1 MSTDTVDEVL
11 ALDVS
16 GDYGHFRKN
25 YTTSSPLT
33 HGIPPR
39 TALTGLLGA
48 IMGYPP
54 SGENNYHRAFAP
66 TQAKIAV
73 VPRTPIRKQ
82 RLNKNMLKVK
92 GDTANLIGLDDPPAE
107 ITRNQVP
114 FEVLRQPHYT
124 LYVWH
129 AAAERLA
136 ALEDQFAAHKS
147 VYTPYLGISELIAEF
162 DFRGRYSV
170 TAGEG
175 DATIASAVNAD
186 HHDVAFEQGKH
197 YQRENIP
204 LVMDEQ
210 RVVQSFG
217 DVMYAQY
224 RRRREETTDGAQ
236 HRQGEPAPL
245 QVQNGRH
252 FAVEG
257 ADERI
262 AFLTS

>member
-1 MSTDTVDEVL
+1 MTNDTVDEVL
-11 ALDVS
+11 SLDIS

-33 HGIPPR
+33 HCIPPR

-54 SGENNYHRAFAP
+54 SGEENYHRVFTP
-66 TQAKIAV
+66 TQTKIAV
-73 VPRTPIRKQ
+73 VPRAPIRKQ
-82 RLNKNMLKVK
+82 RINKNMLKIK
-92 GDTANLIGLDDPPAE
+92 GDTGNLASLNDPPSE

-124 LYVWH
+124 LYIWH
-129 AAAERLA
+129 SDSERLA
-136 ALEDQFAAHKS
+136 AFEDQFATHKS
-147 VYTPYLGISELIAEF
+147 VYTPYLGISEFLAEF

-170 TAGEG
+170 TSGEG
-175 DATIASAVNAD
+175 EATIASVVNTG
-186 HHDVAFEQGKH
+186 HHDIAFEQGKR
-197 YQRENIP
+197 YQRENIS

-210 RVVQSFG
+210 RVVQSFA

-224 RRRREETTDGAQ
+224 RREGEARDDQ
-236 HRQGEPAPL
+236 HRQGEPTPL

-252 FAVEG
+252 FTVEG
-257 ADERI
+257 TGERI
-262 AFLTS
+262 AFLTG

>member
-1 MSTDTVDEVL
+1 MSDDTVDEVL

-54 SGENNYHRAFAP
+54 CGGDNYHQVFKP

-73 VPRTPIRKQ
+73 VPRAPIRKQ
-82 RLNKNMLKVK
+82 RINKNMLKVK
-92 GDTANLIGLDDPPAE
+92 GDTANLTSLDEPPSE

-129 AAAERLA
+129 ADDERLTT
-136 ALEDQFAAHKS
+136 LETQFAGHKS
-147 VYTPYLGISELIAEF
+147 VYTPSLGISELIAEF

-170 TAGEG
+170 TASEG
-175 DATIASAVNAD
+175 DASIVSAVNAD
-186 HHDVAFEQGKH
+186 YHDVAFEQGKR
-197 YQRENIP
+197 YQRENIS

-210 RVVQSFG
+210 RVVQSFA

-224 RRRREETTDGAQ
+224 RREGEPTDDE
-236 HRQGEPAPL
+236 HHQGEPAPL
-245 QVQNGRH
+245 QIQNGRH
-252 FAVEG
+252 FVIGEPG
-257 ADERI
+257 DRI
-262 AFLTS
+262 TFLTG

>member
-1 MSTDTVDEVL
+1 MSDNTVEEVL
-11 ALDVS
+11 SLDIS

-33 HGIPPR
+33 HSIPPR

-54 SGENNYHRAFAP
+54 VGKENYHWVFNP
-66 TQAKIAV
+66 TRAKIAV
-73 VPRTPIRKQ
+73 VPRAPIQKQ
-82 RLNKNMLKVK
+82 RINKNMLKIK
-92 GDTANLIGLDDPPAE
+92 GDTENLTSLNDPPSE

-124 LYVWH
+124 LYMWH
-129 AAAERLA
+129 TDSERMA
-136 ALEDQFAAHKS
+136 ALENQFAAHKS
-147 VYTPYLGISELIAEF
+147 VYTPYLGISEFLAEF

-170 TAGEG
+170 TISEGE
-175 DATIASAVNAD
+175 ATIASAVNAD
-186 HHDVAFEQGKH
+186 YHDIAFEQGKR

-210 RVVQSFG
+210 RVVQNFS

-224 RRRREETTDGAQ
+224 RREGKVEDDQR
-236 HRQGEPAPL
+236 RQGKSAPL

-252 FAVEG
+252 FGVEG
-257 ADERI
+257 LDERI
-262 AFLTS
+262 AFLTG